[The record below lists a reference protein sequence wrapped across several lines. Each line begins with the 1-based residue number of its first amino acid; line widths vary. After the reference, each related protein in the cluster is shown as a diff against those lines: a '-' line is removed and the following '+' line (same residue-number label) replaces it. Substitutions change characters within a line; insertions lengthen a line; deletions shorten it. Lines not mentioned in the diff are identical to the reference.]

1 MNTLAS
7 LHPGALAII
16 NEVRAEGALMHRL
29 AALGLR
35 AGNQLLV
42 LRQARFG
49 GPIHVRIGTTELYL
63 RRADACHVEVALS
76 DVMQPVSTGGSRPV
90 VSIESP
96 RA

>member
-7 LHPGALAII
+7 LHPGALAIVT
-16 NEVRAEGALMHRL
+16 EVRAEGALMHRL

-42 LRQARFG
+42 LRQARFR
-49 GPIHVRIGTTELYL
+49 GPIHVRIGTTELFL
-63 RRADACHVEVALS
+63 RRADARHVEVVPS
-76 DVMQPVSTGGSRPV
+76 HVMQTASAGASRPV
-90 VSIESP
+90 PSIASP

>member
-7 LHPGALAII
+7 LQPGASAIVTK
-16 NEVRAEGALMHRL
+16 VRAEGALMHRL

-42 LRQARFG
+42 LRHARLR
-49 GPIHVRIGTTELYL
+49 GPIHVRIGTTELFL
-63 RRADACHVEVALS
+63 RRVDARHVEVAPACA
-76 DVMQPVSTGGSRPV
+76 MQAAVERISPAAPNL
-90 VSIESP
+90 SP

>member
-7 LHPGALAII
+7 LQPGASAIVTK
-16 NEVRAEGALMHRL
+16 VRAEGALMHRL

-42 LRQARFG
+42 LRQARLS
-49 GPIHVRIGTTELYL
+49 GPIHVRIGTTELFL
-63 RRADACHVEVALS
+63 RRVDARHVEVVPACAMQAALERTS
-76 DVMQPVSTGGSRPV
+76 PATP
-90 VSIESP
+90 ILSP